1 MAGSKVSG
9 LEFSVPTQADGF
21 IIVISGGYFLNLRK
35 MDLFGFGLMI
45 ITGYGPERI
54 YSLLPIVGKMQTGC
68 ISTYDLTD
76 HITPLITLPNRT
88 NNLPIS

>member
-21 IIVISGGYFLNLRK
+21 IIVIWGGYFLNLLK
-35 MDLFGFGLMI
+35 MDLFGFGLMS

-54 YSLLPIVGKMQTGC
+54 YSRLPIVGMIRTGYT
-68 ISTYDLTD
+68 STYDLTD
-76 HITPLITLPNRT
+76 HFTPLITLPNRT
-88 NNLPIS
+88 NNLPIP